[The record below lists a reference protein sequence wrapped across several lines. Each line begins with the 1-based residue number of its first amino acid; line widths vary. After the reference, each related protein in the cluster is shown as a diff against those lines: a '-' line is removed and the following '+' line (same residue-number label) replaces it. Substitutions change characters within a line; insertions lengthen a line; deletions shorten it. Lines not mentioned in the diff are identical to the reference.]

1 VKRRDGKE
9 VPMLFLRN
17 VITTLYRGGK
27 PVKEIKSG
35 ERYVWLVS
43 VDEDC
48 LRGKWKEI
56 AKRLKES

>member
-1 VKRRDGKE
+1 
-9 VPMLFLRN
+9 MLFLRN